1 MSVKINS
8 YKGRSIRPVYKA
20 RIKKDEYSNAIDRIC
35 NRYKLGHIKQNESGR
50 EYKNRMNKLFSDDVI
65 QSMKKY
71 SHHGRTSL
79 FGHSVHVSYSNY
91 LVRNYI
97 LMRGQELRQ
106 DFYMICSCMTGTS
119 IRLGRVRDFMVL
131 SILQRPLRMQESIL
145 I

>member
-8 YKGRSIRPVYKA
+8 YKGRSIRPVYKV

-50 EYKNRMNKLFSDDVI
+50 EYKNRMNKMFSDDVI

-79 FGHSVHVSYSNY
+79 FGHSVHVS
-91 LVRNYI
+91 NYI
-97 LMRGQELRQ
+97 LMRRQELRQ
-106 DFYMICSCMTGTS
+106 DFYMTCFCTTGTS

-131 SILQRPLRMQESIL
+131 SILQRHLRMQESIL